1 MQKSKGHALKVDR
14 YPKFISV
21 TLQNDKGFVNFAWI
35 FILYQFLFITMISV
49 HCSMFFTTLSI

>member
-1 MQKSKGHALKVDR
+1 MRKIKGKALKMDR

-35 FILYQFLFITMISV
+35 FLILYQF
-49 HCSMFFTTLSI
+49 CSSQ